1 MKQEKQQEMIELIER
16 WRQSGKSVKG
26 FCKQEGVSPSTLYY
40 WLKKLNGNPKD
51 NPMPTKGF
59 VPFSLNESISQVIDP
74 PMLRVNLPSG
84 VSIDIFQEVDVDYLK
99 RLCQ

>member
-1 MKQEKQQEMIELIER
+1 MIELIER

-40 WLKKLNGNPKD
+40 WLKKLNGNHKD

-59 VPFSLNESISQVIDP
+59 V
-74 PMLRVNLPSG
+74 
-84 VSIDIFQEVDVDYLK
+84 
-99 RLCQ
+99 